1 MDLGLEGKAALVTAS
16 SKGLGKATALA
27 LAREGV
33 HVVICARGEEALR
46 KTEAEI
52 RALGGGEV
60 EAVAMD
66 VSHLDSPAKLAA
78 KTVERFGR
86 LDILVC
92 NAGGPPPG
100 PFTQF
105 SDEDWQNALN
115 VNLMTTVRLC
125 REAIPHMKSQGGGKI
140 FTITT
145 MGAKQPLDNLVLSN
159 VSRAGVTALVKTLA
173 NDLAGDNIRVNNIM
187 PGVVY
192 TDRIQFLLENEAK
205 ARDVTVEEAK
215 ADREKNIPLGRMGR
229 PEELGNLIV
238 FLASEAG
245 GYITGSSIAVDGGL
259 IKGLF

>member
-16 SKGLGKATALA
+16 SKGLGKAAAVGLA
-27 LAREGV
+27 KEGV
-33 HVVICARGEEALR
+33 NVVTCARGEEALR
-46 KTEAEI
+46 QTEAEI
-52 RALGGGEV
+52 RALGRGEV
-60 EAVAMD
+60 EALALD
-66 VSHLDSPAKLAA
+66 VSDSASPAKLVA

-100 PFTQF
+100 PFMKF
-105 SDEDWQNALN
+105 KDDDWQMALN
-115 VNLMTTVRLC
+115 LNLMTTIRLC
-125 REAIPHMKSQGGGKI
+125 REAIPHMQRQGGGRI
-140 FTITT
+140 FTITS

-173 NDLAGDNIRVNNIM
+173 NELAGENIRVNNIM
-187 PGVVY
+187 PGIIY
-192 TDRIQFLLENEAK
+192 TDRIQFLIENDAES
-205 ARDVTVEEAK
+205 RHVTVEEAK
-215 ADREKNIPLGRMGR
+215 ATREKDIPLGRMGR

-245 GYITGSSIAVDGGL
+245 SYITGASIAVDGGR